1 MWSPA
6 VGGARCR
13 HLPGAASGAGCE
25 SADTRVSPGGDEML
39 LQREMR
45 RSERERSDE
54 VIPVR
59 SFTSGEGR
67 GQGSRTGPGAAATL
81 THDTGVRRI

>member
-1 MWSPA
+1 
-6 VGGARCR
+6 
-13 HLPGAASGAGCE
+13 
-25 SADTRVSPGGDEML
+25 ML

-45 RSERERSDE
+45 RSERERRDE
-54 VIPVR
+54 EIPVR